1 MRNSEIILK
10 EIQSIES
17 KLQMMDSDENGN
29 IIDMNAAAPLIN
41 EFDALEVELWE
52 AIQAEKNKLRSDLRV
67 SKYAHGI
74 HQLNIYRGEVQIAV
88 YGSMFGE
95 SIEDFKTRISTD
107 LFITSN
113 NITF

>member
-1 MRNSEIILK
+1 MRNSETILN
-10 EIQSIES
+10 EIQEIES
-17 KLQMMDSDENGN
+17 KLQMMNSDENGN
-29 IIDMNAAAPLIN
+29 IIDMDAASPLIN
-41 EFDALEVELWE
+41 ELDALETELWE
-52 AIQAEKNKLRSDLRV
+52 AIKTEKNKLRSELRV

-74 HQLNIYRGEVQIAV
+74 HQLNIYRGDAQIAV
-88 YGSMFGE
+88 YASMFGE